1 MAAAVD
7 AQNLSQIVCILA
19 PFFMAAA
26 EATEIPRLSKIPGYA
41 TAADREFCPG
51 VESKDQR

>member
-26 EATEIPRLSKIPGYA
+26 EATDSDKESEHILFFQSPRSAEEEPRGL
-41 TAADREFCPG
+41 C
-51 VESKDQR
+51 

>member
-26 EATEIPRLSKIPGYA
+26 EATEATDSAKESEHILFFQSPRSAEEEPRGL
-41 TAADREFCPG
+41 C
-51 VESKDQR
+51 